1 MENNLNFGTKIEGLN
16 FEKYTAF
23 LSLSSLKKEI

>member
-1 MENNLNFGTKIEGLN
+1 MENYLTSGIKIDDFN

-23 LSLSSLKKEI
+23 LSLSSFKKR